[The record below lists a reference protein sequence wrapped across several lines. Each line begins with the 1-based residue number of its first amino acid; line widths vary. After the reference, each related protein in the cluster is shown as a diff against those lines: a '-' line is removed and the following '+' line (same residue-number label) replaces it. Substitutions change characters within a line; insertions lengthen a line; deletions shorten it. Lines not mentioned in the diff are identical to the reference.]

1 MHFCDQAPSPPPPHL
16 NQITQ
21 QWCTSTELELRI
33 PKMYLY
39 LDESGPVKS
48 WSPSQELPD
57 SPPTSPPKPLRIV
70 PSIYQLI
77 ALDVR
82 VPSTTVQ
89 KVIILDASCC
99 TPKINMFP
107 LPAQPGR
114 AFSPIKRRGGKR
126 GAGDLLPLNL
136 QRPKTYYLPTPHNP
150 AGRIWKRI

>member
-1 MHFCDQAPSPPPPHL
+1 MPEHTPAAYLGTFHAFLWPGTQTPPPHL

-21 QWCTSTELELRI
+21 QWCPSTELELRI

-82 VPSTTVQ
+82 VPSTTAQ
-89 KVIILDASCC
+89 IVIILDASCC
-99 TPKINMFP
+99 RSWEGTS
-107 LPAQPGR
+107 L
-114 AFSPIKRRGGKR
+114 
-126 GAGDLLPLNL
+126 AGLIAEPTWPP
-136 QRPKTYYLPTPHNP
+136 RCCKTSVVSGFL
-150 AGRIWKRI
+150 AALALC

>member
-1 MHFCDQAPSPPPPHL
+1 
-16 NQITQ
+16 
-21 QWCTSTELELRI
+21 
-33 PKMYLY
+33 MYLY

-70 PSIYQLI
+70 SSIYQLI

-99 TPKINMFP
+99 RSWEGTS
-107 LPAQPGR
+107 L
-114 AFSPIKRRGGKR
+114 
-126 GAGDLLPLNL
+126 AGLIAEPTWPP
-136 QRPKTYYLPTPHNP
+136 RCCKTSVVSGFL
-150 AGRIWKRI
+150 AALALC

>member
-1 MHFCDQAPSPPPPHL
+1 MQLMHNAMRKVQVWNELLEICLNTPPRPTWGHSMHFYDQAPRPPF

-21 QWCTSTELELRI
+21 QGCQSTGLELRNS
-33 PKMYLY
+33 KMYLY

-57 SPPTSPPKPLRIV
+57 SPPTSPLNPLRIV
-70 PSIYQLI
+70 SSIYQLI

-99 TPKINMFP
+99 RSWEGTS
-107 LPAQPGR
+107 L
-114 AFSPIKRRGGKR
+114 
-126 GAGDLLPLNL
+126 AGLIAGPTWPP
-136 QRPKTYYLPTPHNP
+136 RCCKTW
-150 AGRIWKRI
+150 R